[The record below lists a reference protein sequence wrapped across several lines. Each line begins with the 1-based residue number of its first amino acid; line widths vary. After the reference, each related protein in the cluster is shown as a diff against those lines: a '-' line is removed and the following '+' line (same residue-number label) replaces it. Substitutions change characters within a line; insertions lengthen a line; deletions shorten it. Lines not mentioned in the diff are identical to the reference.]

1 MYATNYFERGIL
13 STMKGITLTAPSKI
27 YIGLFLSNP
36 GETGSAGSEVDY
48 SGYSRQEVIF
58 TEPAKMLNGIGI
70 KNIEDIQ
77 FATSSKEVGTATF
90 IGLSDSKIGGN
101 MLAYGKVTEDLP
113 ISAGEAPMLLSGE
126 ITYYLTGDLSI
137 DYKTKVLNVL
147 RGKNIQGFTPCM
159 SLFSG
164 DPENGGAEL
173 TGENYERIELNF
185 GVPKVTEAGQ
195 TEIKLAE
202 TARFP
207 RPTTTWGNWAYTA
220 IFDKFENGNPVWIQ
234 AKNPSKPIK
243 KSYTPIINEGELIA
257 SIN

>member
-13 STMKGITLTAPSKI
+13 TTMKGVTLTAPSKI
-27 YIGLFLSNP
+27 YIGLYLSNP
-36 GETGSAGSEVDY
+36 GETGAAGNEVDY
-48 SGYSRQEVIF
+48 NGYTRQEIGF
-58 TEPAKMLNGIGI
+58 TEPAKMFNGIGI

-77 FATSSKEVGTATF
+77 FPTSNKEVGTATY

-113 ISAGEAPMLLSGE
+113 ISAGEAPMLLAGE
-126 ITYYLTGDLSI
+126 VMYYLTGDLSNS
-137 DYKTKVLNVL
+137 YKSKVLNVL
-147 RGKNIQGFTPCM
+147 RGKNIQGFNPHMT
-159 SLFSG
+159 LFNG

-173 TGENYERIELNF
+173 TGENYERVALNF
-185 GVPKVTEAGQ
+185 GVPKVTETGQ

-207 RPTTTWGNWAYTA
+207 RPTTTWGNWAYSA
-220 IFDKFENGNPVWIQ
+220 IYDASENGEPVWTQ
-234 AKNPSKPIK
+234 EKTPSKPIK
-243 KSYTPIINEGELIA
+243 KSYTPIINEGDLIA